1 MHGACCWVFEQ
12 RRGLFAANEALR
24 SVNMLGVAA
33 RRSTTLCRDDD
44 DAHDE
49 TAQVERQ
56 ASAASGSK
64 AGEATQHVHVE
75 PHRIWLAFL
84 DERHSVVPEQRDAR
98 GDARRC
104 AAWPTALSPIRRC

>member
-1 MHGACCWVFEQ
+1 M
-12 RRGLFAANEALR
+12 
-24 SVNMLGVAA
+24 
-33 RRSTTLCRDDD
+33 
-44 DAHDE
+44 
-49 TAQVERQ
+49 

-84 DERHSVVPEQRDAR
+84 DERHTVWFQAAR
-98 GDARRC
+98 RTWRRC